1 MSPEIN
7 TDLDHLRLL
16 SIFHYVVGALTI
28 GMSMIWV
35 IYLVLGV
42 VLITSPQ
49 EMMSVGKNAEP
60 PPEFVGWLFSGI
72 GAVLVLI
79 GTTFGILVIVSGRNL
94 AKRIRYTYCMVIA
107 AILCIFMP
115 FGTILGIFTLV
126 TLSRASVK
134 ELFD

>member
-1 MSPEIN
+1 MSPGVD

-28 GMSMIWV
+28 ALSLIWV
-35 IYLVLGV
+35 IYLILGI
-42 VLITSPQ
+42 LMITSP
-49 EMMSVGKNAEP
+49 EIIVSTGKSAEP

-72 GAVLVLI
+72 GTALVLI
-79 GTTFGILVIVSGRNL
+79 GTTFGILVIISGRNL
-94 AKRIRYTYCMVIA
+94 SKRIRYTFCMVIA
-107 AILCIFMP
+107 AVLCIFMP

-126 TLSRASVK
+126 TLSRSSVR